1 MFLES
6 LVNLFS
12 KCLCNCDNVKF
23 LFFNKSSPLLQPDLE
38 NNILAGSICITQVK
52 QYDEVENW
60 EYVDRKNE

>member
-38 NNILAGSICITQVK
+38 NNILAGNICITQVK